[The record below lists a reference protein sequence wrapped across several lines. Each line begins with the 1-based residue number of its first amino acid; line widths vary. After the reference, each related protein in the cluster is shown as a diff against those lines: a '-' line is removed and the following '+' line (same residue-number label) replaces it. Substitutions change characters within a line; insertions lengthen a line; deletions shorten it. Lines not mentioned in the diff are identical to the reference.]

1 MDQSP
6 AACLASAHATD
17 GVHGG
22 ATHVGGVGDLSFGF
36 LLRTGAGRG
45 GENLLPTCVLC
56 HVNRSNGAR
65 GAHRLVHAP
74 RRAVSPPR
82 RGRGVVARRAAQ
94 AHPWTGL
101 TRAYGQRTD
110 GEESDATL
118 HEVPH
123 LDRD

>member
-22 ATHVGGVGDLSFGF
+22 ATHVGGVGDLSFGV

-56 HVNRSNGAR
+56 HVNRSTQVLCPSRAGCRCPGCCMRRWSRPCGGGDWCGCGTAWC
-65 GAHRLVHAP
+65 AAP
-74 RRAVSPPR
+74 WRPSNRC
-82 RGRGVVARRAAQ
+82 
-94 AHPWTGL
+94 
-101 TRAYGQRTD
+101 
-110 GEESDATL
+110 
-118 HEVPH
+118 
-123 LDRD
+123 

>member
-22 ATHVGGVGDLSFGF
+22 ATHVGGVGDLSFGV

-56 HVNRSNGAR
+56 HVNRSTTGLGTGRNACEIQGCAPLFHTCATHPSWLR
-65 GAHRLVHAP
+65 FPSP
-74 RRAVSPPR
+74 RRANMLSH
-82 RGRGVVARRAAQ
+82 Q
-94 AHPWTGL
+94 T
-101 TRAYGQRTD
+101 
-110 GEESDATL
+110 
-118 HEVPH
+118 
-123 LDRD
+123 